1 MMLMENQGR
10 VCMIWFNW
18 YLAVTAAFGGDSC
31 LDVQVQMRCIGR
43 PDPCN
48 TVWRSY
54 VHARY
59 NTYGNLIV
67 TIEERCQASP
77 S

>member
-10 VCMIWFNW
+10 VCMI
-18 YLAVTAAFGGDSC
+18 C